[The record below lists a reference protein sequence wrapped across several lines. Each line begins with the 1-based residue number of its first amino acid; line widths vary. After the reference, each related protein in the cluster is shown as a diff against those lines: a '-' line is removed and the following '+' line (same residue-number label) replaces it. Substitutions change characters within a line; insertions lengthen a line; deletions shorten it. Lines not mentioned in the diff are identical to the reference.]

1 MYTVCVED
9 WFAAA
14 HYLRNYH
21 GKCENPHGH
30 NYRVKVYVSGKNL
43 DKGGMLI
50 DFSVLKKHLKSVLE
64 TLDHHDLNST
74 PFFKEQ
80 EPSAENISRY
90 IFDSLKALLPS
101 GVHMAGVEVF
111 ETEKNS
117 VLYQEDA

>member
-1 MYTVCVED
+1 MYTICVED

-30 NYRVKVYVSGKNL
+30 NYRVKVYVSGTQL
-43 DKGGMLI
+43 DNGGMLI

-64 TLDHHDLNST
+64 NLDHHDLNAT
-74 PFFKEQ
+74 PYFKE
-80 EPSAENISRY
+80 EESSAENISRY
-90 IFDSLKALLPS
+90 IFDSLKTLLPA
-101 GVHMAGVEVF
+101 GVKLTGVEVF

-117 VLYQEDA
+117 VLYREDA

>member
-14 HYLRNYH
+14 HYLRKYN

-30 NYRVKVYVSGKNL
+30 NYRVKVYVSGKEL
-43 DKGGMLI
+43 DEGGMLI
-50 DFSVLKKHLKSVLE
+50 DFSLLKKHLKTVLE
-64 TLDHHDLNST
+64 DLDHHDLNAT
-74 PFFKEQ
+74 PCFTDQ

-90 IFDSLKALLPS
+90 IFDSLKSLLPS
-101 GVHMAGVEVF
+101 GVRMKGVEVY

>member
-1 MYTVCVED
+1 MYTLCVED

-14 HYLRNYH
+14 HYLRKYH

-30 NYRVKVYVSGKNL
+30 NYRVKVFVSGKEL
-43 DKGGMLI
+43 DEGGMLI

-64 TLDHHDLNST
+64 TLDHQDLNST
-74 PFFKEQ
+74 IFKDL

-90 IFDSLKALLPS
+90 IFDSLKTLLPS
-101 GVHMAGVEVF
+101 GVRLTGVEVF

>member
-30 NYRVKVYVSGKNL
+30 NYRVKVYVSGKDL

-74 PFFKEQ
+74 PYFKEQ

-90 IFDSLKALLPS
+90 IFDSLKTLLPS
-101 GVHMAGVEVF
+101 GIRMAGVEVF

-117 VLYQEDA
+117 VLYREDA

>member
-1 MYTVCVED
+1 MYTLCVED

-14 HYLRNYH
+14 HYLRRYH
-21 GKCENPHGH
+21 GKCENLHGH
-30 NYRVKVYVSGKNL
+30 NYRVKVYVSGKQL
-43 DKGGMLI
+43 DEGGMLI
-50 DFSVLKKHLKSVLE
+50 DFSILKNHLKKVLE
-64 TLDHHDLNST
+64 TLDHQDLNAT
-74 PFFKEQ
+74 IFKDF

-101 GVHMAGVEVF
+101 GVRLTGVEVF

>member
-30 NYRVKVYVSGKNL
+30 NYRVKVYVSGKEL

-74 PFFKEQ
+74 PYFTEQ

-90 IFDSLKALLPS
+90 IFDSLKTLLPS
-101 GVHMAGVEVF
+101 GIRMAGVEVF

>member
-74 PFFKEQ
+74 PYFTEQ

-90 IFDSLKALLPS
+90 IFDSLKTLLPS
-101 GVHMAGVEVF
+101 GIRMAGVEVF

-117 VLYQEDA
+117 VLYREDA

>member
-30 NYRVKVYVSGKNL
+30 NYRVKVYVSGKQL

-50 DFSVLKKHLKSVLE
+50 DFSILKKHLKNVLE
-64 TLDHHDLNST
+64 ALDHHDLNST
-74 PFFKEQ
+74 PCFKEL

-90 IFDSLKALLPS
+90 IYDSLKTFLPV
-101 GVHMAGVEVF
+101 GVHMAGVEVS

>member
-30 NYRVKVYVSGKNL
+30 NYRVKVYVSGKDL
-43 DKGGMLI
+43 DKGGLLI

-74 PFFKEQ
+74 PYFTEQ

-90 IFDSLKALLPS
+90 IFDSLKTLLPS
-101 GVHMAGVEVF
+101 GIRMAGVEVF

-117 VLYQEDA
+117 VLYREDA

>member
-14 HYLRNYH
+14 HYLRKSH
-21 GKCENPHGH
+21 GKCENPPGH
-30 NYRVKVYVSGKNL
+30 NYRVKVYVSGTQL
-43 DKGGMLI
+43 DEGGMLI
-50 DFSVLKKHLKSVLE
+50 DFSILKKHLKSVLE
-64 TLDHHDLNST
+64 ALDHHDLNAT
-74 PFFKEQ
+74 PYFAEL

-90 IFDSLKALLPS
+90 IFDSLKTLLPS
-101 GVHMAGVEVF
+101 GLRMKGVEVS

>member
-74 PFFKEQ
+74 PYFKEQ

-90 IFDSLKALLPS
+90 IFDSLKTLLPA
-101 GVHMAGVEVF
+101 GIRMAGVEVF

-117 VLYQEDA
+117 VLYREDA

>member
-43 DKGGMLI
+43 DTGGMLI

-74 PFFKEQ
+74 PYFTEQ

-90 IFDSLKALLPS
+90 IFDSLKTLLPS
-101 GVHMAGVEVF
+101 GIRMAGVEVF

-117 VLYQEDA
+117 VLYREDA

>member
-1 MYTVCVED
+1 MYTVFAED

-74 PFFKEQ
+74 PYFTEQ

-90 IFDSLKALLPS
+90 IFDSLKTLLPS
-101 GVHMAGVEVF
+101 GIRMAGVEVF

>member
-1 MYTVCVED
+1 MYTLCVED

-14 HYLRNYH
+14 HYPRNYH

-30 NYRVKVYVSGKNL
+30 NYRVKVYVSGKHL
-43 DKGGMLI
+43 DDGGMLI

-64 TLDHHDLNST
+64 TLDHKDLNT
-74 PFFKEQ
+74 TLFKDL

-101 GVHMAGVEVF
+101 GVSLKGVEVF

>member
-74 PFFKEQ
+74 PYFKEQ

-90 IFDSLKALLPS
+90 IFDSLKTLLPA
-101 GVHMAGVEVF
+101 GIRMAGVEVF

>member
-74 PFFKEQ
+74 PYFTEQ

-90 IFDSLKALLPS
+90 IFDSLKTLLPS
-101 GVHMAGVEVF
+101 GIRMAGVEVF

>member
-1 MYTVCVED
+1 MYTLCVED

-14 HYLRNYH
+14 HYLRKYH

-30 NYRVKVYVSGKNL
+30 NYRVKVFVSGKHL
-43 DKGGMLI
+43 DDGGMLI
-50 DFSVLKKHLKSVLE
+50 DFSVLKKHLKKVLE
-64 TLDHHDLNST
+64 TLDHQDLNST
-74 PFFKEQ
+74 IFKDL

-90 IFDSLKALLPS
+90 IFDSLKTLLPS
-101 GVHMAGVEVF
+101 GVRLTGVEVF

>member
-1 MYTVCVED
+1 MYTICVED

-30 NYRVKVYVSGKNL
+30 NYRVKVYVSGTQL

-64 TLDHHDLNST
+64 SLDHHDLNTT
-74 PFFKEQ
+74 PYFKEQ

-90 IFDSLKALLPS
+90 IFDSLKDLLPS
-101 GVHMAGVEVF
+101 GVKLTGVEVF

-117 VLYQEDA
+117 VLYREDA

>member
-1 MYTVCVED
+1 MYTLCVED

-30 NYRVKVYVSGKNL
+30 NYRVKVYVSGTQL
-43 DKGGMLI
+43 DEGGMLI
-50 DFSVLKKHLKSVLE
+50 DFSILKKHLKTVLE
-64 TLDHHDLNST
+64 TLDHQDLNAT
-74 PFFKEQ
+74 PYFAEQ

-90 IFDSLKALLPS
+90 IFESLKPILPPNVKLS
-101 GVHMAGVEVF
+101 GVEVF

-117 VLYQEDA
+117 VLYREDA

>member
-1 MYTVCVED
+1 MYTLCVED

-14 HYLRNYH
+14 HYLRKYH

-30 NYRVKVYVSGKNL
+30 NYRVKVFVSGKEL
-43 DKGGMLI
+43 DEGGMLI

-64 TLDHHDLNST
+64 TLDHQDLNST
-74 PFFKEQ
+74 IFKDL

-90 IFDSLKALLPS
+90 IFDSLKTFLPS
-101 GVHMAGVEVF
+101 GVRLTGVEVF

>member
-1 MYTVCVED
+1 MYRVCVED

-30 NYRVKVYVSGKNL
+30 NYRVKVYVSGKEL

-50 DFSVLKKHLKSVLE
+50 DFSILKKHLKSVLE

-74 PFFKEQ
+74 PYFKEQ

-90 IFDSLKALLPS
+90 IFDSLKTLLPS

>member
-30 NYRVKVYVSGKNL
+30 NYRVKVYVSGKDL

-64 TLDHHDLNST
+64 NLDHHDLNST
-74 PFFKEQ
+74 PYFKEQ

-90 IFDSLKALLPS
+90 IFDSLKTLLPS
-101 GVHMAGVEVF
+101 GIHMAGVEVF

>member
-74 PFFKEQ
+74 PYFKEQ

-90 IFDSLKALLPS
+90 IFDSLKTLLPS
-101 GVHMAGVEVF
+101 GIRMAGVEVF

-117 VLYQEDA
+117 VLYREDA

>member
-14 HYLRNYH
+14 HYLRKYN

-30 NYRVKVYVSGKNL
+30 NYRVKVYVSGTQL
-43 DKGGMLI
+43 DEGGMLI
-50 DFSVLKKHLKSVLE
+50 DFSILKKHLKTVLE
-64 TLDHHDLNST
+64 TLDHQDLNAT
-74 PFFKEQ
+74 PYFAEQ

-90 IFDSLKALLPS
+90 IFESLKPILPPNVKLS
-101 GVHMAGVEVF
+101 GVEVF

-117 VLYQEDA
+117 VLYREDA

>member
-1 MYTVCVED
+1 MYTLCVED

-30 NYRVKVYVSGKNL
+30 NYRVKVYVSGKHL
-43 DKGGMLI
+43 DDGGMLI

-64 TLDHHDLNST
+64 TLDHKDLNT
-74 PFFKEQ
+74 TLFKDL

-101 GVHMAGVEVF
+101 GVSLKGVEVF

>member
-1 MYTVCVED
+1 MYTLCVED

-43 DKGGMLI
+43 DDGGMLI
-50 DFSVLKKHLKSVLE
+50 DFSILKKHLKSVLE
-64 TLDHHDLNST
+64 TLDHHDLNVT
-74 PFFKEQ
+74 PYFKDQ

-101 GVHMAGVEVF
+101 GIRMSGVEVF

>member
-64 TLDHHDLNST
+64 ALDHHDLNST
-74 PFFKEQ
+74 PYFKEQ

-90 IFDSLKALLPS
+90 IFDSLKTLLPS
-101 GVHMAGVEVF
+101 GIRMAGVEVF

>member
-74 PFFKEQ
+74 PYFKEQ

-90 IFDSLKALLPS
+90 IFDSLKTLLPS
-101 GVHMAGVEVF
+101 GIRMAGVEVF

>member
-1 MYTVCVED
+1 MYTLCVED

-14 HYLRNYH
+14 HYLRKYH

-30 NYRVKVYVSGKNL
+30 NYRVKVFVSGKEL
-43 DKGGMLI
+43 DEGGMLI
-50 DFSVLKKHLKSVLE
+50 DFSVLKKNLKSVLE
-64 TLDHHDLNST
+64 TLDHQDLNST
-74 PFFKEQ
+74 IFKDL

-90 IFDSLKALLPS
+90 IFDSLKTLLPS
-101 GVHMAGVEVF
+101 GVRLTGVEVF

>member
-30 NYRVKVYVSGKNL
+30 NYRVKVYVSGTQL
-43 DKGGMLI
+43 DEGGMLI
-50 DFSVLKKHLKSVLE
+50 DFSVLKKHLKTVLE
-64 TLDHHDLNST
+64 TLDHQDLNAT
-74 PFFKEQ
+74 PYFAEQ

-90 IFDSLKALLPS
+90 IFESLKPLLPS
-101 GVHMAGVEVF
+101 NTRLSGVEVF

-117 VLYQEDA
+117 VLYREDA

>member
-43 DKGGMLI
+43 DTGGMLI

-64 TLDHHDLNST
+64 TMDHHDLNST
-74 PFFKEQ
+74 PYFTEQ

-90 IFDSLKALLPS
+90 IFDSLKTLLPS
-101 GVHMAGVEVF
+101 GIRMAGVEVF

>member
-74 PFFKEQ
+74 PYFTEQ

-90 IFDSLKALLPS
+90 IFDSLKSLLPA
-101 GVHMAGVEVF
+101 GVCMKGVEVF